1 LLHTQDTKLGFPG
14 SMGKTILG
22 ALGIDQCAY
31 SFPERHGMISKKPLF
46 AWVFER
52 YRGLQVLLFLLILAA
67 ILLRVFPLEMQ
78 KRIINSAIGLRNLDA
93 LFLYCG
99 LYLGAVVLA
108 GLFKYVIN
116 LLQGF
121 IGQKILLDMRAQI
134 YDHILSLP
142 LPFFRRTPPGM
153 VIASLTSELSSIGE
167 FMGGAI
173 AIPVINVLTLIS
185 FAAYMAYL
193 DPLLA
198 VLSFSIYPVEIIIIP
213 MLQKRFNRLNR
224 DRIDVTRTM
233 SNVIGEAV
241 SGMHEVQGNAGY
253 RLENQKLGRF
263 ASRLFGIRQA
273 MNHFKFLIK
282 FSNNFF
288 QSLGPFILFIIGGYL
303 TIQGRFDL
311 GALVAFLSAYEKLYD
326 PWKELM
332 DYYQDYQDGKVRYHQ
347 IMDYF
352 DVKPEFELLPEG
364 GRSPHQLTGNIDVK
378 DLSFVADGQIR
389 ILDQISLSLRAGE
402 QLALVGLSGSGKSTL
417 AMVIGQ
423 LYNYNT
429 GHVLIDGWEL
439 KTLSRLDA
447 SHNIGY
453 VAQYP
458 FIFDGTI
465 LENLLYA
472 CRALGGNGAG
482 QEPPLPSR
490 EQIFTVLDKI
500 GFSDDVLTM
509 GLNTLLAPD
518 RHPELAGKCITVRES
533 FFRQWG
539 GELAELLDFFDVN
552 RFQYYTSIAENI
564 IFGHPNRRSYQAE
577 VLAANDV
584 FRAFLI
590 EAHLNDPLL
599 DLGKDLAVSTVT
611 LLKGLEQD
619 DFYFQMSPIPA
630 EEFERYSEIVDRMA
644 RSGRER
650 LPGGMLDDLL
660 SLALRY
666 TPGVHKM
673 ASLSPALERQLL
685 DARQWFM
692 EKISSEDPGAITF
705 YRPGEYLYAH
715 SVLENVIFG
724 HLRTEQAQVNE
735 RIRRV
740 VINLLEEA
748 GLIDDV
754 REVGLEFQVGSKGDR
769 LSGGQKQ
776 KIGIARSLLKNPPIL
791 ILDEATASLDNTSQA
806 RIQHLLT
813 GELKGKN
820 TLIAVVHRL
829 EMVRDFDVIAVM
841 KAGRIV
847 EMGKYDELMERKGS
861 FYELANGSA
870 ENF

>member
-1 LLHTQDTKLGFPG
+1 
-14 SMGKTILG
+14 
-22 ALGIDQCAY
+22 
-31 SFPERHGMISKKPLF
+31 MISKKPLF

-52 YRGLQVLLFLLILAA
+52 YRGLQVILLLLILAA

-78 KRIINSAIGLRNLDA
+78 KRIVNSAIGLRNLHA

-108 GLFKYVIN
+108 GVFKYVIN
-116 LLQGF
+116 LIQGF
-121 IGQKILLDMRAQI
+121 IGQKILFEMRSQI

-173 AIPVINVLTLIS
+173 AIPVINVLTLVS

-198 VLSFSIYPVEIIIIP
+198 VLSFSIYPIEIVIIP
-213 MLQKRFNRLNR
+213 LLQKRFNRLNR

-233 SNVIGEAV
+233 SNIIGEAV
-241 SGMHEVQGNAGY
+241 SGMQEVQGNAGY
-253 RLENQKLGRF
+253 RLERQKLGRF
-263 ASRLFGIRQA
+263 ASRLFEIRLQ
-273 MNHFKFLIK
+273 MNNFKFLIK
-282 FSNNFF
+282 FANNFF

-332 DYYQDYQDGKVRYHQ
+332 DYYQDYQDSKVRYHQ

-352 DVKPEFELLPEG
+352 DVKPDFELLPAEA
-364 GRSPHQLTGNIDVK
+364 REPFDLSGNIEIK
-378 DLSFVADGQIR
+378 DLSFVAEGQIR
-389 ILDQISLSLRAGE
+389 ILDQISLTLGAGE

-423 LYNYNT
+423 LYTYNL
-429 GHVLIDGWEL
+429 GHVLVDGREL
-439 KTLSRLDA
+439 KTLSRLDV
-447 SHNIGY
+447 SHNIGF

-472 CRALGGNGAG
+472 CRALGGNGS
-482 QEPPLPSR
+482 ERPPSLPNR
-490 EQIFTVLDKI
+490 EEIFEVLDKI
-500 GFSDDVLTM
+500 GFSDDILIM
-509 GLNTLLAPD
+509 GFNTLLSPE
-518 RHPELAGKCITVRES
+518 RHPALAAKCIAVRES

-539 GELAELLDFFDVN
+539 GELAEQVDFFDVN
-552 RFQYYTSIAENI
+552 RLQYYTSIAENI
-564 IFGHPNRRSYQAE
+564 IFGHPERPSYE
-577 VLAANDV
+577 AASLPTNSV
-584 FRAFLI
+584 FRSFLK
-590 EAHLNDPLL
+590 EVQLHDPLL
-599 DLGKDLAVSTVT
+599 HLGKDLAVSTVT
-611 LLKGLEQD
+611 LLKGLELD
-619 DFYFQMSPIPA
+619 DFFFQMSPIRA
-630 EEFERYSEIVDRMA
+630 EEFERYSEIVDRLT
-644 RSGRER
+644 RSGPEHLPRE
-650 LPGGMLDDLL
+650 MVDDLL
-660 SLALRY
+660 SIALRF
-666 TPGVHKM
+666 TPGIHKM
-673 ASLSPALERQLL
+673 ASLSPALEGQLL
-685 DARQWFM
+685 HARQGFT
-692 EKISSEDPGAITF
+692 EKMGREDPEAITF

-724 HLRTEQAQVNE
+724 HLRSEQAQVNE
-735 RIRRV
+735 RIRQV
-740 VINLLEEA
+740 VIDLLAAA
-748 GLIDDV
+748 GLLDDV

-776 KIGIARSLLKNPPIL
+776 KIGIARSLLKSPHIL

-806 RIQHLLT
+806 RIQQLLT

-847 EMGKYDELMERKGS
+847 EMGKYEELMDRKGS
-861 FYELANGSA
+861 FYELASGSA
-870 ENF
+870 ESY